1 MELYVV
7 EGEDLSKLPQNQQV
21 EIQHV
26 SEQNI
31 EDYLKFINT
40 LLNRLRII
48 CHCKCTTYKSL
59 L

>member
-1 MELYVV
+1 M
-7 EGEDLSKLPQNQQV
+7 PQNQQV

-40 LLNRLRII
+40 LLNRLVNHMPLQVHNI
-48 CHCKCTTYKSL
+48 
-59 L
+59 